1 MLIDR
6 LLSPI
11 VLFVFEKLC
20 SMISI
25 KLPILRIRLHFVQ
38 DLFFFQIL
46 NNKILISTLFDN
58 GLSILAYLFYL
69 KRHVMI
75 KKT

>member
-1 MLIDR
+1 MFHDINKITHTPH
-6 LLSPI
+6 PI
-11 VLFVFEKLC
+11 A
-20 SMISI
+20 
-25 KLPILRIRLHFVQ
+25 LRTRS
-38 DLFFFQIL
+38 FFFQIL